1 MATVPEA
8 INSTALAQLIVWL
21 EDSGKVAEVL
31 GFIVKVLLG
40 I

>member
-8 INSTALAQLIVWL
+8 INFPALVQLIVCL
-21 EDSGKVAEVL
+21 EDSGKVAEAL
-31 GFIVKVLLG
+31 DFIVKVLLG

>member
-1 MATVPEA
+1 VPEA
-8 INSTALAQLIVWL
+8 INLLELVQLIVRL
-21 EDSGKVAEVL
+21 EDSGKVAEAL

>member
-1 MATVPEA
+1 MVTVPEA
-8 INSTALAQLIVWL
+8 VNLTELVQLIVWL
-21 EDSGKVAEVL
+21 EDSGKVAEAL